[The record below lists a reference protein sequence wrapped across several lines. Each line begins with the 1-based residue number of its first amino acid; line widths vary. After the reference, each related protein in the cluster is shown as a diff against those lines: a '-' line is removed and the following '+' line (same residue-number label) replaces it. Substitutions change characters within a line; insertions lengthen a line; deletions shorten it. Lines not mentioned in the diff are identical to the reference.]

1 MNRLQREWEIK
12 LQLMGAITR
21 SQSALAKILENVAD
35 VTNVTGVTPATLHE
49 HVRVLTGM
57 QGALLRSVSGTSW
70 RPPTRGTPVSPWLS
84 SDVLKPTYRNAGGVS
99 D

>member
-1 MNRLQREWEIK
+1 MNPLQREWEIK

-21 SQSALAKILENVAD
+21 SQAALAKILENVGD
-35 VTNVTGVTPATLHE
+35 VTGATGVSPATLHE

-57 QGALLRSVSGTSW
+57 QGALLRTVSGTSW
-70 RPPTRGTPVSPWLS
+70 RPPVRGRPASPWLADGIRPS
-84 SDVLKPTYRNAGGVS
+84 NRNAGGVS